1 MKGVEGHSYGAII
14 PSIESLSVCHAVC
27 TFIVDWQYYYYLL
40 LLLIYLRLTECKN
53 LLWKI
58 YIKIAIPICGM

>member
-14 PSIESLSVCHAVC
+14 PSIESLSVCYAVC

-40 LLLIYLRLTECKN
+40 LLLIYLRLTKCKN
-53 LLWKI
+53 LL
-58 YIKIAIPICGM
+58 